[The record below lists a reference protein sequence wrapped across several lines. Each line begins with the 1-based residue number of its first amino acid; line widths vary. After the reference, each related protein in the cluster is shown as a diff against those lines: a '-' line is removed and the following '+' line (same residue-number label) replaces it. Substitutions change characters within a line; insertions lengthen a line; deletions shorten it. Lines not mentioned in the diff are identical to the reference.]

1 MSSISVNLPESVMSA
16 VAARA
21 RNNGFTDVGE
31 YVSQIISRINER
43 QTEVEQLAIEGVES
57 GPSEPWNVNEIETI
71 RNDLRKKYG
80 N

>member
-1 MSSISVNLPESVMSA
+1 MSTISVNLPESVMSD

-31 YVSQIISRINER
+31 YVSQMISRINER
-43 QTEVEQLAIEGVES
+43 QTEVEQLAIDGVES
-57 GPSEPWNVNEIETI
+57 GLSEPWNANEIESL
-71 RNDLRKKYG
+71 RNDLHRKYG

>member
-1 MSSISVNLPESVMSA
+1 MSA
-16 VAARA
+16 VAERA

-31 YVSQIISRINER
+31 YVSQMISRINER

>member
-1 MSSISVNLPESVMSA
+1 MSTISVNLPESVMSA
-16 VAARA
+16 VAERA

-31 YVSQIISRINER
+31 YVSQMISRINER